1 MAGEKI
7 REPIASRPEMPGYG
21 IVEANAGKGLLPW
34 SWAVERLSNSHNY
47 FLSTTRP
54 NGRPHCMPVWAVWID
69 EGLCFST
76 GVTSVK
82 ARNLAANPRCV
93 VTTENADHA
102 VILEGVARTIEQ
114 PEFVRAGELYAVKY
128 PPYKLDPNLGP
139 IFVVEPRIVF
149 GMIENEMVDT
159 ATRWVFK

>member
-1 MAGEKI
+1 
-7 REPIASRPEMPGYG
+7 
-21 IVEANAGKGLLPW
+21 
-34 SWAVERLSNSHNY
+34 
-47 FLSTTRP
+47 
-54 NGRPHCMPVWAVWID
+54 MPVWAVWID

-82 ARNLAANPRCV
+82 ARNLAANSRCV

-102 VILEGVARTIEQ
+102 VILEGVARAIEQ